1 VLNELKS
8 FLGRIRVRTA
18 PLVAALVAALPVLLD
33 QLGIIDFKPIL
44 THFMAPEYAVA
55 LVGLMPFLLAFLK
68 PLVHLAEEEVTKE

>member
-1 VLNELKS
+1 VYDTIKA
-8 FLGRIRVRTA
+8 FLARVRIRMA

-68 PLVHLAEEEVTKE
+68 PLIHLAEKEVTKE